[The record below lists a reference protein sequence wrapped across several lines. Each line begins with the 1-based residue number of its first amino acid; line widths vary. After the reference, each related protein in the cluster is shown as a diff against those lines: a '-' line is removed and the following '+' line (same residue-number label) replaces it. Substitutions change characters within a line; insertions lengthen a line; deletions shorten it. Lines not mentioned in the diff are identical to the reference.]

1 VELNLKLMRWRLLPS
16 LDLSIVFKTKAL
28 ILGAGTLGCNIARNL
43 LAWGVRQVTFVDNG
57 KISFSN
63 PVRQTLFT
71 FDDSKEGRPKAQ
83 TAAEM
88 LKKIF
93 PNIKSQGIEMTIPMP
108 GHPVEPK
115 NEPEVVKTIQLLE
128 QLIEEH
134 DFTFLGL
141 DSREARWLPT
151 LIAAS
156 RNKAVI
162 NVALGF
168 DTFVVMRHGT
178 PKASPQLGCYF
189 CNDVNA
195 PKDSI
200 TDRTLDQQCTVTR
213 PGLSFIASGL
223 AVEFMVSL
231 IQHPLGMAAPHESKT
246 EIGQPAS
253 TELGIIPHQVRGFLT
268 ALQIIPLMGYQYSQC
283 VACSS
288 QILNA
293 YKKDPYGLCIAVFNK
308 PEILEDITGITAMK
322 KQQEIASVDWVVD
335 EEFDM

>member
-1 VELNLKLMRWRLLPS
+1 
-16 LDLSIVFKTKAL
+16 
-28 ILGAGTLGCNIARNL
+28 
-43 LAWGVRQVTFVDNG
+43 
-57 KISFSN
+57 
-63 PVRQTLFT
+63 
-71 FDDSKEGRPKAQ
+71 
-83 TAAEM
+83 M

-108 GHPVEPK
+108 GHPVEQK
-115 NEPEVVKTIQLLE
+115 NELEVQKTIQLLE

-134 DFTFLGL
+134 DFTFFGL

-178 PKASPQLGCYF
+178 HKAHPQLGCYF

-213 PGLSFIASGL
+213 PGLSFISSGL
-223 AVEFMVSL
+223 AVELMVSL
-231 IQHPLGMAAPHESKT
+231 IQHPLGIAAPHEGKT
-246 EIGQPAS
+246 ELGHPTS
-253 TELGIIPHQVRGFLT
+253 TELGIIPHQIRGFLT
-268 ALQIIPLMGYQYSQC
+268 TLQNIPMIGYQYTQC
-283 VACSS
+283 VACSGN
-288 QILNA
+288 ILNA
-293 YKKDPYGLCIAVFNK
+293 YRKDPYGFCLSVFNK
-308 PEILEDITGITAMK
+308 PEILEDISGITAMK
-322 KQQEIASVDWVVD
+322 KEQENTSVTWEVD
-335 EEFDM
+335 GDDFDM